1 VHFCLGNSDS
11 TNTQADLLNAA
22 ETFRG
27 AIADQCHTVL
37 DAREADTVVA
47 TLDVYYRRLDGV
59 ELNLP
64 CCHVFRLR
72 DGRVYDYLMYMAVNP
87 AFAP

>member
-1 VHFCLGNSDS
+1 
-11 TNTQADLLNAA
+11 
-22 ETFRG
+22 
-27 AIADQCHTVL
+27 
-37 DAREADTVVA
+37 
-47 TLDVYYRRLDGV
+47 VYYRRLDGV

-87 AFAP
+87 VFAP